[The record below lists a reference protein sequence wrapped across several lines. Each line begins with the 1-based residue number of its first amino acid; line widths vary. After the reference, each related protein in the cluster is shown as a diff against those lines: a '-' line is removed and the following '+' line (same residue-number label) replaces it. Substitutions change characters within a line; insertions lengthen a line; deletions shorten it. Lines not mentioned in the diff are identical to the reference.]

1 MNIHIERIASGVTL
15 LTALIFVI
23 FSIYL
28 FGHLD
33 ENFRPVIA
41 LICAIV
47 LITTDVLYRRLHTE
61 KWMSKKNFAVIELL
75 GSIQMSLNGIGSLGL
90 YTETKY
96 FDMLLHITGPVIVG
110 IVLTLIFGSIM
121 KNEKRFYKS
130 RLQLY
135 SLTTTGILVFVWEG
149 WEWIGDALFGTSML
163 GQHGEPY
170 DTLYDILGGIGSLS
184 VLALINI
191 LLIKR
196 AWKN

>member
-96 FDMLLHITGPVIVG
+96 FDISKPLVDQILPT
-110 IVLTLIFGSIM
+110 
-121 KNEKRFYKS
+121 E
-130 RLQLY
+130 
-135 SLTTTGILVFVWEG
+135 ILVKDNIKYLSEDTVTAISANTASVDSVIYTLDDYFSEAYFST
-149 WEWIGDALFGTSML
+149 DNYLFL
-163 GQHGEPY
+163 GY
-170 DTLYDILGGIGSLS
+170 
-184 VLALINI
+184 
-191 LLIKR
+191 
-196 AWKN
+196 